1 MTLSLG
7 EILIF
12 LLFLSWLGYIF
23 QSLRV
28 RELALQAARK
38 ACQRDGLQLLD
49 ETVSMRRLSLS
60 RDDRGRWRIW
70 RQFSFEYSFNGV
82 ERERGSVIML
92 GARLQALVIS
102 EHTLH

>member
-7 EILIF
+7 EIAIF
-12 LLFLSWLGYIF
+12 LLFLSWLGYVF

-28 RELALQAARK
+28 RELALQAARRG
-38 ACQRDGLQLLD
+38 CQRDSLQLLD

-60 RDDRGRWRIW
+60 RDDNGRWRIW
-70 RQFSFEYSFNGV
+70 RHYSFEYSFDGV
-82 ERERGSVIML
+82 ARERGSVIML
-92 GARLQALVIS
+92 GAQLQALVIA